1 MVKAF
6 GQAVFGEAVFGESVL
21 GEPVFGE
28 EINTFG
34 EEYQLAPQPKGFFE
48 TLRNPLDLMRYESL
62 PVALFQGL
70 SGNTKEVQAKKAQ
83 TFIEQNPNLRGSPEY
98 LEAEAVL
105 ERYSYTLN
113 DEPFSIDALKEAVKT
128 NPGAMGGELVN
139 AFMAD
144 PWLVFT
150 PQWLGANA
158 LTKFYQANK
167 ILAKTP
173 RLARGAAVG
182 TIAVPE
188 GAVYSAIMQLG
199 EGKEF
204 DTNRLAVESALGGAM
219 GLTLGT
225 AWGGSLNLIGKELD
239 VTAKMK
245 ELAKTD
251 PKVKEILDG
260 QTMANGKPQGV
271 TQLLNRF
278 IEGAT
283 GELDEA
289 NVNAEAIRGNI
300 EPTVK
305 KAYDALQSDAINRTI
320 LKTIIKEGKAPLV
333 AGTVFG
339 VGGYIASGDI
349 EDGILAGAAAIG
361 GVTTFKAL
369 SKYIDRLDN
378 IKRGTEVSAKPTF
391 NRFKKQLKEM
401 GYKPEDVGMKAD
413 PDFYTSPDVRTK
425 DLAILGKQQ
434 RYLDS
439 YGKTVGTY
447 IVRDFE
453 NIVGVNNVLANQIKH
468 KFMKEFPIA
477 PGRDDLVF
485 NYIQKVRDKKGKLL
499 TKESDLTKTELKAA
513 KAGQDYLK
521 RMFDGFLKDSEFN
534 VAFRKHFLPGFWRQS
549 TLDTET
555 TIINKMMSMFAED
568 TKTKSM
574 KGKLAAEESKL
585 IPSYNEG
592 KAMGLEA
599 RYTTLADV
607 LKAYTESIG
616 KAVAQRKLG
625 KNLQHAE
632 INGRNDKTGKALKLM
647 YFGKQP
653 KDFEFE
659 YVSLK
664 HDMLI
669 DLVPANVKK
678 MNQINGV
685 VERSSLPLKEKF
697 KLRKELIDTAYE
709 NGALKKAYVFKPAAK
724 SLQFLL
730 DANEEKG
737 LLRAVSNLN
746 FLQKRLSVGY
756 SFFHAAALMESM
768 IFAGVGVT
776 KALNV
781 PISYFRGKQTSAKKL
796 MLEGGNGDDYIVA
809 LKAGVMFSHPDD
821 IGYHRFY
828 DLVNNAQRL
837 ADKVGGPFGKYLVG
851 QGIDKLVVKPFKFID
866 DVTWDHV
873 FNQGKL
879 YTFQTARLQL
889 LENPKTRD
897 LTIAE
902 INQKAATFTND
913 AYGGLNW
920 GQLYEDISNPILKK
934 IAGAAYTPS
943 GRRYMQLALFAPD
956 WTTANLRIL
965 GRALPAANNDALSR
979 KLYQAYAI
987 RAGLI
992 YATFGSALQYMF
1004 TGKSLLENKDPTKID
1019 LGNGDTMVWS
1029 KQLMEPL
1036 HWAVHPYKT
1045 LVSKQGSTLKL
1056 TEQLLFN
1063 KKFLTSPY
1071 PSPIS
1076 EEDLFSLY
1084 RARDYGQQVGE
1095 SFIPFSFRTPIQ
1107 QMMKDGVHFQ
1117 DAINFLL
1124 GNFGHPVYPEGRQ
1137 FKYPGLNIN

>member
-1 MVKAF
+1 MALILPSSSLNLPKAKLNTPD
-6 GQAVFGEAVFGESVL
+6 QPL
-21 GEPVFGE
+21 NLPLNLP
-28 EINTFG
+28 EI
-34 EEYQLAPQPKGFFE
+34 QQPKGFFE

-83 TFIEQNPNLRGSPEY
+83 TFIEQNPNLKGSPEY

-144 PWLVFT
+144 PYLIFT
-150 PQWLGANA
+150 PQFLGANA

-219 GLTLGT
+219 GLGLGT
-225 AWGGSLNLIGKELD
+225 AWGGSVNVLAKELGLEARIKRAIATD
-239 VTAKMK
+239 PRAK
-245 ELAKTD
+245 ELFEKQKLSGGI
-251 PKVKEILDG
+251 PKGLTEFTEYMLKEW
-260 QTMANGKPQGV
+260 
-271 TQLLNRF
+271 
-278 IEGAT
+278 
-283 GELDEA
+283 GENLKQS
-289 NVNAEAIRGNI
+289 NVNAEAIEGI
-300 EPTVK
+300 VK
-305 KAYDALQSDAINRTI
+305 PLFKKSYDEIIANEANRTV
-320 LKTIIKEGKAPLV
+320 LRTIAQQSKSPLV
-333 AGTVFG
+333 FGTTFG
-339 VGGYIASGDI
+339 VGGYIASGEV
-349 EDGILAGAAAIG
+349 EDAILTGTAVAG

-369 SKYIDRLDN
+369 SNFINRLDN
-378 IKRGTEVSAKPTF
+378 IKRGTE
-391 NRFKKQLKEM
+391 LKEAPVFNKFKDELKAM
-401 GYKPEDVGMKAD
+401 GYKPEDVGVKGS
-413 PDFYTSPDVRTK
+413 PDFYKDKTFFDN

-434 RYLDS
+434 RYLDE
-439 YGKTVGTY
+439 YGKSLGVY
-447 IVRDFE
+447 VVRDAH
-453 NIVGVNNVLANQIKH
+453 NVTAVNNILANQLRH
-468 KFMKEFPIA
+468 KFMKEYPIQDNKA
-477 PGRDDLVF
+477 VINFIQGRAKATDL
-485 NYIQKVRDKKGKLL
+485 NS
-499 TKESDLTKTELKAA
+499 SDLKAGKAA
-513 KAGQDYLK
+513 QQFFEQLYNK
-521 RMFDGFLKDSEFN
+521 FLKDSPDFN
-534 VAFRKHFLPGFWRQS
+534 VSFRYNYLPGFFRQS

-555 TIINKMMSMFAED
+555 TVVDKMLSMLTED
-568 TKTKSM
+568 SKASSLR
-574 KGKLAAEESKL
+574 GKLAAEESKK
-585 IPSYNEG
+585 IPSYDEG
-592 KAMGLEA
+592 EAMGLQP
-599 RYTTLADV
+599 RYNTVADIM
-607 LKAYTESIG
+607 KAYSEGIG
-616 KAVAQRKLG
+616 KAVAQRKMA
-625 KNLQHAE
+625 KNLTNAKV
-632 INGRNDKTGKALKLM
+632 NGRNTKTGEQLNFM
-647 YFGKQP
+647 YFGKKP

-659 YVSLK
+659 YVPIK
-664 HDMLI
+664 HDTLI
-669 DLVPANVKK
+669 HMVPANKK
-678 MNQINGV
+678 IMDRINGA
-685 VERSSLPLKEKF
+685 VERSAAPTKEKF
-697 KLRKELIDTAYE
+697 KLRRQLIDDAYE
-709 NGALKKAYVFKPAAK
+709 NGNRFGKLKKAYVYKPAAK

-730 DANEEKG
+730 DSNEEKG
-737 LLRAVSNLN
+737 ILRAVSNLN

-768 IFAGVGVT
+768 VFAGVGVT

-781 PISYFRGKQTSAKKL
+781 PISYFRGKQTSAKKT
-796 MLEGGNGDDYIVA
+796 MLEGGNEDDYIIA
-809 LKAGVMFSHPDD
+809 TKAGVMFSHPDD

-828 DLVNNAQRL
+828 DLLNNAQRIG
-837 ADKVGGPFGKYLVG
+837 DKIGGPFGKYLIG

-889 LENPKTRD
+889 LENPKAKSLSMD
-897 LTIAE
+897 E
-902 INQKAATFTND
+902 INKRAAVFTND

-920 GQLYEDISNPILKK
+920 AQIYEDISNPILKK

-1019 LGNGDTMVWS
+1019 LGNGDTMVFS

-1084 RARDYGQQVGE
+1084 RARDYGQQIGE

>member
-34 EEYQLAPQPKGFFE
+34 EDYQLPPQPKGFFE

-144 PWLVFT
+144 PYLIFT
-150 PQWLGANA
+150 PQFLGANA

-188 GAVYSAIMQLG
+188 GAAYSAIMQLG
-199 EGKEF
+199 EGGEF

-225 AWGGSLNLIGKELD
+225 AWGGSINVIGKELN
-239 VTAKMK
+239 VQARMK

-251 PKVKEILDG
+251 PKVKEILDNQTLSGG
-260 QTMANGKPQGV
+260 QPKGLKELQDI
-271 TQLLNRF
+271 F
-278 IEGAT
+278 IREAT
-283 GELDEA
+283 DSLDEA
-289 NVNAEAIRGNI
+289 NVNAEAIRARI
-300 EPTVK
+300 EPQVK
-305 KAYDALQSDAINRTI
+305 KAFDALQADAANRTI
-320 LKTIIKEGKAPLV
+320 LKTIAKEGKAPLV

-339 VGGYIASGDI
+339 VGGYIGGGEI
-349 EDGILAGAAAIG
+349 EDGILAGAVAVG
-361 GVTTFKAL
+361 GVGTFKAL

-378 IKRGTEVSAKPTF
+378 IKRGSEVSSKPTF
-391 NRFKKQLKEM
+391 NRFKTQLKEM

-413 PDFYTSPDVRTK
+413 PDFYANPNVRNK

-453 NIVGVNNVLANQIKH
+453 NIVGVNNVLANQLKH
-468 KFMKEFPIA
+468 KFMKEFPID
-477 PGRDDLVF
+477 PKRNDVVI
-485 NYIQKVRDKKGKLL
+485 NYIQGRAKA
-499 TKESDLTKTELKAA
+499 SDLSKSELKAA
-513 KAGQDYLK
+513 KAGQDFLK
-521 RMFDGFLKDSEFN
+521 RMYDNFLKDSEFN
-534 VAFRKHFLPGFWRQS
+534 VAFRQQYLPGFFRQS
-549 TLDTET
+549 TLDSESTVL
-555 TIINKMMSMFAED
+555 NKMMSMFTEE
-568 TKTKSM
+568 TKTKAM
-574 KGKLAAEESKL
+574 KGKLAAEESKK
-585 IPSYNEG
+585 IPSYDEG
-592 KAMGLEA
+592 KAMGLKP
-599 RYTTLADV
+599 RYDNLADI

-616 KAVAQRKLG
+616 RAVAQKKLG
-625 KNLQHAE
+625 KNLQNAE
-632 INGRNDKTGKALKLM
+632 INGRNTKTGKPLKLM
-647 YFGKQP
+647 YLGKKP
-653 KDFEFE
+653 LGVEPNEFID
-659 YVSLK
+659 LK
-664 HDMLI
+664 HDLLI
-669 DLVPANVKK
+669 DLIPANKK
-678 MNQINGV
+678 TMNQINGA
-685 VERSSLPLKEKF
+685 VERSAIPFNEKF
-697 KLRKELIDTAYE
+697 KLRKQLIDDAYNE
-709 NGALKKAYVFKPAAK
+709 GRLRKAYVFKPAAK

-781 PISYFRGKQTSAKKL
+781 PISYFTGKQTSAKKL

-828 DLVNNAQRL
+828 DLLNNAQRL
-837 ADKVGGPFGKYLVG
+837 GDKVGGPFGKYLIG

-889 LENPKTRD
+889 LENPRTKD

-902 INQKAATFTND
+902 INQRAATFAND

-920 GQLYEDISNPILKK
+920 AQLYEDISNPILKK

-1019 LGNGDTMVWS
+1019 LGNGDTMVFS

-1084 RARDYGQQVGE
+1084 RARDYGQQIGE